1 MTDLCERILTRC
13 WKVSCEPLATSLPAV
28 PRRLLVVKVFGM
40 GDSVLIRSLIE
51 HLVTRNTGLEIGV
64 LVGPAT
70 RELLTLGTN
79 FWVHQYRQRQL
90 TPRTA
95 LALGREIRRRHY
107 DAILNFEQGSTAG
120 SAFLA
125 ATGIPVRAGFLPTVE
140 SPKARFLTHA
150 QRFREGCSMWQSFVH
165 LAQVID
171 PHLSD
176 SVRPVPL
183 KCGAAAEA
191 WALEWLRRHVPH
203 QRAIALHLGSQ
214 DLEFRRWPLD
224 RFVQFAERLRSL
236 TVEPSIVLTGTAPE
250 RLLIRAFID
259 KYSGHAVD
267 ASDSGSLANT
277 AALLQRCDLLVSND
291 TGIMHLAAAMGTPT
305 VGLFGPNSPHYW
317 GPIGSR
323 ATYVYETKVACSPC
337 LNLYANRWPLEC
349 ANPVK
354 SCCMLDIG
362 IDSVVNAAR
371 RVITS
376 PWLGSAN
383 APDGREVSGLH

>member
-1 MTDLCERILTRC
+1 MTELCERIVGRWLKASR
-13 WKVSCEPLATSLPAV
+13 EPLGTPLHTAPG
-28 PRRLLVVKVFGM
+28 RLLVVKVFGM
-40 GDSVLIRSLIE
+40 GDSVLIRSLID
-51 HLVTRNTGLEIGV
+51 HLVARNPALDVGV
-64 LVGPAT
+64 LVGTAT

-79 FWVHQYRQRQL
+79 FRVHQYTQQKL

-95 LALGREIRRRHY
+95 LASLREIRRCRY

-125 ATGIPVRAGFLPTVE
+125 ASGIPVRVGFLPTVE

-150 QRFREGCSMWQSFVH
+150 QRFREGYSMWQSFVH
-165 LAQVID
+165 LAQMID
-171 PHLSD
+171 PGLPD
-176 SVRPVPL
+176 SVTPVPL
-183 KCGAAAEA
+183 KCGEEAEA
-191 WALEWLRRHVPH
+191 WAMDWLTRHVPRH
-203 QRAIALHLGSQ
+203 PAIALHLGSL

-224 RFVQFAERLRSL
+224 RFVQFAERIRSL
-236 TVEPSIVLTGTAPE
+236 ELEPSIVLTGTAPE
-250 RLLIRAFID
+250 RPLIRAFID
-259 KYSGHAVD
+259 QYSGHAVD

-277 AALLQRCDLLVSND
+277 AALLQRCNLLVSND

-354 SCCMLDIG
+354 SRCMLDIEV
-362 IDSVVNAAR
+362 DSVLNAAR

-376 PWLGSAN
+376 PWLGSAH
-383 APDGREVSGLH
+383 AADGREVPGLR

>member
-1 MTDLCERILTRC
+1 
-13 WKVSCEPLATSLPAV
+13 
-28 PRRLLVVKVFGM
+28 M
-40 GDSVLIRSLIE
+40 GDSVLIRSLVE

-64 LVGPAT
+64 LIGPAT
-70 RELLTLGTN
+70 HELLTLGTN
-79 FWVHQYRQRQL
+79 FCVHQYRQHQL
-90 TPRTA
+90 TARTA
-95 LALGREIRRRHY
+95 LASLGEIRRRHY

-125 ATGIPVRAGFLPTVE
+125 ATGIPVRVGFLPTVA

-150 QRFREGCSMWQSFVH
+150 QRFREGCSMWQSFVR
-165 LAQVID
+165 LAQMID
-171 PHLSD
+171 PGLSD

-191 WALEWLRRHVPH
+191 WALEWLRRHVRQQP
-203 QRAIALHLGSQ
+203 AIALHLGSQ

-236 TVEPSIVLTGTAPE
+236 ALEPSIVLTGTAPE
-250 RLLIRAFID
+250 RPLIRAFID

-277 AALLQRCDLLVSND
+277 AALLQRCNLLVSND

-305 VGLFGPNSPHYW
+305 VGLFGPNSPRYW

-354 SCCMLDIG
+354 SRCMLDIEV
-362 IDSVVNAAR
+362 DSVLNAAR
-371 RVITS
+371 SVITS